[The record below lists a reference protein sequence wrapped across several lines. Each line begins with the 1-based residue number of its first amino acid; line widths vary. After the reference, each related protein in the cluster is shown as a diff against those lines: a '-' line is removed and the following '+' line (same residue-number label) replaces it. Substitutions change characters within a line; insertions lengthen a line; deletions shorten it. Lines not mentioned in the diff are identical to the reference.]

1 MNKVLRWFARLF
13 LLSLVWFGYVL
24 VSLQL
29 VSVATVVG
37 EGLLLLWLSLGLL
50 GLICLSMAI
59 VITI

>member
-29 VSVATVVG
+29 VSV

>member
-50 GLICLSMAI
+50 GVICLSMAI